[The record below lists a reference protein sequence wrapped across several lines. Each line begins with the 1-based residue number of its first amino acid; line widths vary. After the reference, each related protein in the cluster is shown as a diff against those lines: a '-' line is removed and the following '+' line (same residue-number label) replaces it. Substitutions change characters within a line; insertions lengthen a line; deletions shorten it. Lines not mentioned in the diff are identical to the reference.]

1 MPFTS
6 SDEVV
11 TYIGGIFEAAFADA
25 DLAPRLK
32 ATGVVLRFA
41 FTDPDT
47 DLVVDFGEGTVGAAA
62 PGAEIGA
69 TMTMSADTGNGY
81 WQGKVNLPLAMAKGA
96 IRVDGKVAPLLKLAP
111 LSKKLYPVYI
121 DRLTADGRTDL
132 LV

>member
-1 MPFTS
+1 MPFAS
-6 SDEVV
+6 SEEVV
-11 TYIGGIFEAAFADA
+11 RYIGGIFEAAFADD
-25 DLAPRLK
+25 DLSPRLR
-32 ATGVVLRFA
+32 ATGVVLRFS

-47 DLVVDFGEGTVGAAA
+47 DLVVDFGEGTVGGAA
-62 PGAEIGA
+62 PAQGVGA
-69 TMTMSADTGNGY
+69 TMSMSADTGNGY

-111 LSKKLYPVYI
+111 LSKKLYPVYV

>member
-1 MPFTS
+1 MPFAS

-11 TYIGGIFEAAFADA
+11 TYIGGIFETAFADD

-47 DLVVDFGEGTVGAAA
+47 DLVVDFGQGTVGAPV
-62 PGAEIGA
+62 PGAEVGA
-69 TMTMSADTGNGY
+69 TMSMSADTGNGY

-121 DRLTADGRTDL
+121 ERLAADGRTDL